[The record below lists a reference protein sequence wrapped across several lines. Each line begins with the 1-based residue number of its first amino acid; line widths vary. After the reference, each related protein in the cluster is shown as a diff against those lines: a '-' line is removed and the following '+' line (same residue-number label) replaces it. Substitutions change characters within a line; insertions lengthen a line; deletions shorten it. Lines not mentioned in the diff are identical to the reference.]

1 MCSFVLWFV
10 GGFLSQ
16 RIDSCL
22 EVLDGFM
29 RLSCPVVLSMVLAEE
44 NAESDGLRTVVD
56 CVSHI
61 LGMFKIA

>member
-1 MCSFVLWFV
+1 MSSFVLWFV
-10 GGFLSQ
+10 GGTLLQ

-29 RLSCPVVLSMVLAEE
+29 RLSCPVVSSMVVAEK
-44 NAESDGLRTVVD
+44 NAGSDGLRTVVD
-56 CVSHI
+56 CFSHV

>member
-10 GGFLSQ
+10 GGSLPQ

-22 EVLDGFM
+22 EVVDGFM
-29 RLSCPVVLSMVLAEE
+29 RLSCPVVSGMVVAEK
-44 NAESDGLRTVVD
+44 NAGSDGLRTVVD
-56 CVSHI
+56 CVSHV